1 MFHSRTVLPIG
12 CLLVTGA
19 LGSAQTP
26 PAAPVPP
33 VPMAAPAPAAPPP
46 APAAARAYAV
56 APIAPEDADW
66 IREMARDAAEQAK
79 AYRLDSLDAERI
91 REVVRE
97 AKERAMDYAPNAAA
111 LYDMAQAAAAAA
123 PKPMPAPAAQGTGS
137 SYSYSTPS
145 YGSAMKYSINS
156 DLAFAQAVGIGG
168 RRGMSEDRYYEAG
181 QRALDNHRWDEALE
195 NFNQVAALK
204 GNRADSGYYWKAY
217 ALNKLGRRDEA
228 LAAIAEL
235 RKSYASS
242 RWMDDAKALEIEA
255 KQAAGRPVSPEAE
268 SDEELKLMALNG
280 IMQSDPERAIPLV
293 ENMLKGSASP
303 RLKRQALFVLAQSSQ
318 PKAQQVIEQIA
329 RGGGNPDLQ
338 VKAIEALSQMRR
350 RQTNN
355 SQNQLFQ
362 EIYTSTS
369 DLSVKRAILN
379 AFRNTKDNERL
390 FQLAKAEKSG
400 DLRIAAIQ
408 PLGEVAGQP
417 ELWQLYQAE
426 TSPDMKI
433 EILRVMHGNGNAEKL
448 ADVVKNEKDPKV
460 RRAAFE
466 ALADQ
471 RTTNGDQL
479 VALYTAEQDPQ
490 FKQVIVDRLSNPR
503 YVKNMIEL
511 AKAEKDTKMK
521 LRIVERLSNMHSKE
535 ASDYLLELLK

>member
-1 MFHSRTVLPIG
+1 MV
-12 CLLVTGA
+12 
-19 LGSAQTP
+19 
-26 PAAPVPP
+26 APV
-33 VPMAAPAPAAPPP
+33 APAPAAPPTP
-46 APAAARAYAV
+46 AVPRAYAV

-66 IREMARDAAEQAK
+66 IRDMARDAAEQAK
-79 AYRLDSLDAERI
+79 AYRLDSFDAERI
-91 REVVRE
+91 REIARE

-111 LYDMAQAAAAAA
+111 LYDMAQAAAAAS
-123 PKPMPAPAAQGTGS
+123 PKPMPAPAAQGKGF

-156 DLAFAQAVGIGG
+156 DMAFAQSVGIAG
-168 RRGMSEDRYYEAG
+168 RRLGMSEDRYYEAG
-181 QRALDNHRWDEALE
+181 QRALDNHKWDEALE

-204 GNRADSGYYWKAY
+204 GNRVDSGYYWKAY
-217 ALNKLGRRDEA
+217 ALNRLGRRDEA

-242 RWMDDAKALEIEA
+242 RWLDDAKALEIEVNQA
-255 KQAAGRPVSPEAE
+255 KGRPVSPEAE

-369 DLSVKRAILN
+369 DQSVKRAILN
-379 AFRNTKDNERL
+379 AFRNTKDTERL
-390 FQLAKAEKSG
+390 FQLARVEKSG
-400 DLRIAAIQ
+400 DLRIAAMQ
-408 PLGEVAGQP
+408 PLGDVAGQP